1 MGVDWT
7 QVIVFGVPAY
17 IAAIFAG
24 VASIISARTR
34 RDVATSNGHT
44 VGELVEQTHALA
56 TENADAIAT
65 INGTTEED

>member
-24 VASIISARTR
+24 VASIISSLNR
-34 RDVATSNGHT
+34 RNSKTSNGHT
-44 VGELVEQTHALA
+44 LGELVEQTHALA

-65 INGTTEED
+65 INGTTEEE